1 VNKRWLGTAVVS
13 TAAIAVFSTGSASAQ
28 TGPAAA
34 SSAAPASAGWMPAGA
49 NECIS
54 SQAKSVL
61 NQCPGGPGLKRG
73 APAKRGAVFLEET
86 QKVKEK
92 KKDLDKP
99 KDDLKAERP
108 SPTMS
113 NKIET
118 ALMQEIVLSE
128 QQLAKTKVSDPKHVT
143 LSRRLAESY
152 YELERMKEGEALQLT
167 TDIVLAEKA
176 KKPTDEMKKKRD
188 KANMLRDKSQE
199 RVVTLYRYIVDK
211 HTDYAKNDEVLY
223 YLAYE
228 YESQKATDPNDKAQ
242 LKRERESKEKAL
254 ATYLELVKKY
264 PQSKYVSAAYIAFG
278 DLYFE
283 EALNG
288 RAEWTIP
295 LEAYDRVIK
304 AGEPPENKQWMYAQY
319 KKGFA
324 YWNLGQYKD
333 AVTSFKSAIDKAQKF
348 PSVPKAE
355 KIAEEARRELIPV
368 YAEYGKAEEAYGFFQ
383 QVNGG
388 SKDKT
393 IVSLEKLGEEYL
405 ARAHPSEAKKLFT
418 ELKGHNPANAC
429 FYETRITEATINMN
443 PKDKS
448 AIKAQLANL
457 TRTFDSYRS
466 GANPDDKKQACG
478 NQTAWLLSEHAIAW
492 EYEALGDLG
501 CPPDKDKL
509 EKNPKLRPGTCN
521 KDALASSI
529 DVFKLILGTF
539 KTFEGYKFNV
549 KNPEDAPSIPKIKYA
564 YADLLYGQQRW
575 SECGPAFDDV
585 VAMDPN
591 GPTAGEA
598 AFASVLCYDQEYNQK
613 YKEKEKKEG
622 SGKGSI
628 AGSKG
633 VAEAS
638 VKAKNA
644 PMPLDAYQSKMI
656 GAFDRFVC
664 YIKPDPGAKTYAED
678 LEKLVEIKHQRAFMY
693 FDAKHWDEA
702 AEAFRDIAVNYPDGE
717 SGVRDAEMYMEALA
731 RIYMYAEPSRSGC
744 GNYMGAEVEKMI
756 DIYCDEPKVSA
767 RLKGDKTKTKEFLGA
782 SANLCDRLHSSKADL
797 DAIKANDLAKQEKF
811 EEAGDRFVKLS
822 DDVCSGAMA
831 KSEADAR
838 ATAVA
843 SKKPVPKEEAS
854 ACETRGDIYL
864 YNAALNYQRASK
876 IKRAMDLRE
885 NKILGHK
892 SWKTRETY
900 RMTLFD
906 LAEDYRRIALYGK
919 AADYYEQY
927 AATEANIP
935 NLLELAM
942 DKVDKE
948 RAAHP
953 DKYTGKKNED
963 VAKEYVEEQRASAL
977 SNAVVL
983 RLGLGQEEEAIKNS
997 NVFDRQFGAKRKDQ
1011 ARQIF
1016 LAIGEHYI
1024 VREEWV
1030 KGSERLDKFIK
1041 NYPDARLDEK
1051 LHVRAM
1057 LGRAYRALKQTPAA
1071 DTQYGAIRA
1080 DWKDGREKLF
1090 EQIET
1095 AAKSNPNMSK
1105 IRENAYSAVAEAY
1118 IYFADK
1124 DYVKANEVKF
1134 PAYSGNGDLMDIQK
1148 YFQTKFVAYLKERNE
1163 LNQKA
1168 YEGYVRVICLG
1179 EDIDPAKGC
1188 TKDWKERAELFAS
1201 RIVVESSSKAGELY
1215 ADMYDKARNAP
1226 LSNDMTVFPGD
1237 DAKFVTEAEYEGGPI
1252 VKRSIA
1258 DKKKDNIA
1266 MYKSKFD
1273 IAAEPVK
1280 SKAKAAFVEC
1290 LTVSTK
1296 AKFFDSY
1303 SERCERW
1310 LSANFKNEY
1319 RRMEELRPT
1328 GGLVGS
1334 GLKDRAF
1341 LVDSKLIP
1349 FDVSTRK

>member
-1 VNKRWLGTAVVS
+1 
-13 TAAIAVFSTGSASAQ
+13 
-28 TGPAAA
+28 
-34 SSAAPASAGWMPAGA
+34 M
-49 NECIS
+49 
-54 SQAKSVL
+54 
-61 NQCPGGPGLKRG
+61 KRG
-73 APAKRGAVFLEET
+73 APARRGAVFLEET

-108 SPTMS
+108 SPQLS

-128 QQLAKTKVSDPKHVT
+128 QQLGKTKLSDPKHVT

-152 YELERMKEGEALQLT
+152 YELERMKEAEALSLT
-167 TDIVLAEKA
+167 TEILTAEKA
-176 KKPTDEMKKKRD
+176 KKPVDDLKKKRD
-188 KANMLRDKSQE
+188 KANMLRDKLQE
-199 RVVTLYRYIVDK
+199 RVVVLYRQIVDK
-211 HTDYAKNDEVLY
+211 HTDYPKNDEVLY

-304 AGEPPENKQWMYAQY
+304 AGPPPENKQYMYAMY

-333 AVTSFKSAIDKAQKF
+333 AVTSFKGAIDMAQKF
-348 PSVPKAE
+348 PTVPKAD

-368 YAEYGKAEEAYGFFQ
+368 YAEYGKAEEAYSFFQ
-383 QVNGG
+383 GVNGG
-388 SKDKT
+388 NKDKT
-393 IVSLEKLGEEYL
+393 VTALEKLGEEYL

-418 ELKGHNPANAC
+418 ELKGHNPPNTC
-429 FYETRITEATINMN
+429 FYETRITEAVINLS
-443 PKDKS
+443 PKDKP

-457 TRTFDSYRS
+457 VRNFSTFRDS
-466 GANPDDKKQACG
+466 GAPDDKKLACG

-501 CPPDKDKL
+501 CPPDKEKL

-539 KTFEGYKFNV
+539 KTFDGYKFNV
-549 KNPEDAPSIPKIKYA
+549 KNPEDSPSIPKIKYA

-575 SECGPAFDDV
+575 AECGPAFDEV
-585 VAMDPN
+585 VAMDPT
-591 GPTAGEA
+591 GPQASEA
-598 AFASVLCYDQEYNQK
+598 AFAAVLCYDQEYSAK
-613 YKEKEKKEG
+613 YKEREKATS

-628 AGSKG
+628 AGSKTG
-633 VAEAS
+633 AGPDAS

-644 PMPLDAYQSKMI
+644 PVALDPFQSKMI

-664 YIKPDPGAKTYAED
+664 YIKPDPSAKTYAED
-678 LEKLVEIKHQRAFMY
+678 LEKLIEIKHQRAFMY

-731 RIYMYAEPSRSGC
+731 RIYMYAEPARSGC
-744 GNYMGAEVEKMI
+744 GNYMGDEVEKMI
-756 DIYCDEPKVSA
+756 SIYCDEGKVSG
-767 RLKGDKTKTKEFLGA
+767 RLKGDKTKTKEFLA
-782 SANLCDRLHSSKADL
+782 TSANLCDRLHSSKADL
-797 DAIKANDLAKQEKF
+797 DAIKANDLAKQNKF
-811 EEAGDRFVKLS
+811 EEAADRFVKLS
-822 DDVCSGAMA
+822 DDVCSGALA
-831 KSEADAR
+831 KAEADAR

-843 SKKPVPKEEAS
+843 TKKPVAKEEAS
-854 ACETRGDIYL
+854 ACETRGDVYL

-885 NKILGHK
+885 NKILKHT

-919 AADYYEQY
+919 AADYYERY

-948 RAAHP
+948 RASHP
-953 DKYTGKKNED
+953 EKYQGKKNEE

-997 NVFDRQFGAKRKDQ
+997 NTFDRQFAAKRKDQ

-1051 LHVRAM
+1051 LHVRAL
-1057 LGRAYRALKQTPAA
+1057 LGRAYRALKQTAAA
-1071 DTQYGAIRA
+1071 DTQFGAIRA
-1080 DWKDGREKLF
+1080 DWKDGRAKLQ

-1095 AAKSNPNMSK
+1095 AAKANTGNSK
-1105 IRENAYSAVAEAY
+1105 IRGNAYSAVAEAY

-1134 PAYSGNGDLMDIQK
+1134 PSYSGNGDLLDIQK
-1148 YFQTKFVAYLKERNE
+1148 YFEKKFTPYLKERNE

-1168 YEGYVRVICLG
+1168 YDGYIRVICLG
-1179 EDIDPAKGC
+1179 EDTNPTAGC
-1188 TKDWKERAELFAS
+1188 TKDWKETAERDAS
-1201 RIVVESSSKAGELY
+1201 RLVVEASSKAGELY
-1215 ADMYDKARNAP
+1215 ADMYDKARDAP
-1226 LSNDMTVFPGD
+1226 LSNDMTVYPGD
-1237 DAKFVTEAEYEGGPI
+1237 EKKMVSAPAYEGGPI
-1252 VKRSIA
+1252 ETRSIA
-1258 DKKKDNIA
+1258 DIKKDNIA

-1290 LTVSTK
+1290 LVVSTK
-1296 AKFFDSY
+1296 AKFFDQY

-1310 LSANFKNEY
+1310 LSQNYKNEY
-1319 RRMEELRPT
+1319 RRMEELRPA

-1349 FDVSTRK
+1349 FDVSNRK

>member
-1 VNKRWLGTAVVS
+1 MNKRWLGTAAVTS
-13 TAAIAVFSTGSASAQ
+13 AAIALFSSSVAFGQ
-28 TGPAAA
+28 TKPEA
-34 SSAAPASAGWMPAGA
+34 SSSSSSWLPASA

-54 SQAKSVL
+54 GQAKSIL

-73 APAKRGAVFLEET
+73 TPQKRGAVFLEET
-86 QKVKEK
+86 QKTKEK
-92 KKDLDKP
+92 KTTLDKP

-108 SPTMS
+108 SPQLS

-128 QQLAKTKVSDPKHVT
+128 EQLKKTRVSDPKHVT

-152 YELERMKEGEALQLT
+152 YELERMKENEALQLT
-167 TDIVLAEKA
+167 TDIGLAERNKR
-176 KKPTDEMKKKRD
+176 PTDDLRKKRD
-188 KANMLRDKSQE
+188 RANFLRDKSQE

-211 HTDYAKNDEVLY
+211 HPDYPKNDEVLY
-223 YLAYE
+223 YLAFE
-228 YESQKATDPNDKAQ
+228 YESEKATDPNDKAQ
-242 LKRERESKEKAL
+242 LKRERESKENAL
-254 ATYLELVKKY
+254 KTYLELVKKY

-278 DLYFE
+278 DLYFD

-304 AGEPPENKQWMYAQY
+304 AGPPPENKQWMYAQY

-333 AVTSFKSAIDKAQKF
+333 AVTAFKSAIDMAQKY
-348 PSVPKAE
+348 PTVPKAE
-355 KIAEEARRELIPV
+355 KIADEARRELIPV
-368 YAEYGKAEEAYGFFQ
+368 YAEYGKAEEAYGFFS

-388 SKDKT
+388 QKDKT
-393 IVSLEKLGEEYL
+393 IGALDKLGEEYL
-405 ARAHPSEAKKLFT
+405 ARAHPTEAKKLFQ
-418 ELKGHNPANAC
+418 ELKGLNPVNAC
-429 FYETRITEATINMN
+429 FYETRITEATININ
-443 PKDKS
+443 AKDKA
-448 AIKAQLANL
+448 AIKAELANL
-457 TRTFDSYRS
+457 VRTFSSYRD
-466 GANPDDKKQACG
+466 GANPDDKKVACG

-509 EKNPKLRPGTCN
+509 ERNPKLRPGTCN
-521 KDALASSI
+521 KEAINSSL
-529 DVFKLILGTF
+529 DVFKLILSTF
-539 KTFEGYKFNV
+539 KTFDGYKFNV
-549 KNPEDAPSIPKIKYA
+549 KNPEDSPSIPKIKYA

-575 SECGPAFDDV
+575 SECGPAFDEV
-585 VAMDPN
+585 VALDPN

-598 AFASVLCYDQEYNQK
+598 AFASVLCYDQEYAQK
-613 YKEKEKKEG
+613 YKEKEKTQ
-622 SGKGSI
+622 SAGKGSI
-628 AGSKG
+628 ADAKK

-638 VKAKNA
+638 AKAKNA
-644 PMPLDAYQSKMI
+644 PVAIDENQKKII

-664 YIKPDPGAKTYAED
+664 YVKPEPSSKTYADD
-678 LEKLVEIKHQRAFMY
+678 LDKLVEIKHQRAFMY

-702 AEAFRDIAVNYPDGE
+702 AEAFRDIALSYPDGD
-717 SGVRDAEMYMEALA
+717 SGVRDAEMYMESLA

-744 GNYMGAEVEKMI
+744 GTFMSDEVEKLI
-756 DIYCDEPKVSA
+756 GLYCDEGKIA
-767 RLKGDKTKTKEFLGA
+767 TRLKGDKKKAKEFLDT

-797 DAIKANDLAKQEKF
+797 DAIKANDLAKQGKYED
-811 EEAGDRFVKLS
+811 AADRFVKLS
-822 DDVCSGAMA
+822 DDVCSGALA
-831 KSEADAR
+831 KAEADAR
-838 ATAVA
+838 ATAAA
-843 SKKPVPKEEAS
+843 SKKPAAKEEAS

-885 NKILGHK
+885 HKILEHK
-892 SWKTRETY
+892 SWKGRETY

-906 LAEDYRRIALYGK
+906 LAEDYRRIALYSK

-927 AATEANIP
+927 AATDANIP
-935 NLLELAM
+935 QLLELAM

-948 RAAHP
+948 RADHP
-953 DKYTGKKNED
+953 AKYQGKKNEE
-963 VAKEYVEEQRASAL
+963 VAREYVDEQRASAL

-997 NVFDRQFGAKRKDQ
+997 NVFDRMFGAKRKDQ

-1024 VREEWV
+1024 VREEWS
-1030 KGSERLDKFIK
+1030 KGQERLDKFIK

-1057 LGRAYRALKQTPAA
+1057 LGRAYRALKQTNGA
-1071 DTQYGAIRA
+1071 DAQYGAIKA
-1080 DWKDGREKLF
+1080 DWKDGRDKLF
-1090 EQIET
+1090 DQIES
-1095 AAKSNPNMSK
+1095 AAKDNPTNSK

-1134 PAYSGNGDLMDIQK
+1134 PAYKGNGDLMDIQK
-1148 YFQTKFVAYLKERNE
+1148 YFQTKFVNYLKERNE

-1168 YEGYVRVICLG
+1168 YDGYLRVICLG
-1179 EDIDPAKGC
+1179 EDTDPTRGC
-1188 TKDWKERAELFAS
+1188 TKDWKDRAEAFAS
-1201 RIVVESSSKAGELY
+1201 RIVVEASSKAGDLY
-1215 ADMYDKARNAP
+1215 ADMYDKARDAP
-1226 LSNDMTVFPGD
+1226 LSNDMTVVPGD
-1237 DAKFVTEAEYEGGPI
+1237 DNRFVNEPEYEGGPI
-1252 VKRSIA
+1252 VKRSIK
-1258 DKKKDNIA
+1258 DKKLDNIA

-1290 LTVSTK
+1290 LTVSTR

-1310 LSANFKNEY
+1310 LSANYKSEY
-1319 RRMEELRPT
+1319 RRMDELRPA

-1341 LVDSKLIP
+1341 LVDAKLVP